1 MAKKRKTIPVKE
13 TPVNEVER
21 SRDAL
26 LQIRNLTAEFFDHAI
41 ILVSREVEGETEF
54 LNTSLGNQFAVK
66 GMLNVFMNE
75 YINDNL
81 EDVECEIDEDDN
93 ECEIS

>member
-1 MAKKRKTIPVKE
+1 MARKRKTIPVKE

-26 LQIRNLTAEFFDHAI
+26 LQIRNLTAEFFDHAV

-81 EDVECEIDEDDN
+81 EDVDTEDQEEEEC
-93 ECEIS
+93 

>member
-26 LQIRNLTAEFFDHAI
+26 LQIRNLTAEFFDHAV

-54 LNTSLGNQFAVK
+54 LNTSLGNSFAVK
-66 GMLNVFMNE
+66 GMIQVFVNE
-75 YINDNL
+75 YLCDQL
-81 EDVECEIDEDDN
+81 ENVECDIEE
-93 ECEIS
+93 EE